1 MQGLEVR
8 VAAFIKET
16 FGANAQLESFAPLT
30 GGACQENF
38 RLVVKHGGVGTAS
51 TTWVL
56 RSDAAHSLAGSID
69 RAREFRVIE
78 AAVLAGVQTPNACA
92 LTHSLVRE
100 GAYAYLLTWA
110 EGDAIGRKIVK
121 APELERA
128 RASLGA
134 ALGTQLAK
142 IHSITK
148 SAALQTPEGLG
159 TLPANPVQASLAL
172 QRARIDA
179 LKNQRLGTE
188 LIYRWLC
195 DNAPTVPDVVLVHGD
210 FRTGNFLV
218 TPDGLS
224 AILDWEF
231 ARWGSRYEDLA
242 WISLRDWRFGVLGKP
257 VGGFSDRAPFY
268 EAYERASSHAVD
280 LALVHYYEVL
290 GNLAWAVGSI
300 AQAERYLV
308 GGEKDIELLAI
319 GRRAA
324 EMEWE
329 ALRLIERGKV

>member
-1 MQGLEVR
+1 MQGPQAR
-8 VAAFIKET
+8 VEAFVKET
-16 FGANAQLESFAPLT
+16 FGASAQLESFAPLA

-38 RLVVKHGGVGTAS
+38 KLVVSNDGAR
-51 TTWVL
+51 TTWAL
-56 RSDAAHSLAGSID
+56 RSDAEHSIAGSID

-78 AAVLAGVQTPNACA
+78 SASLAGVQTPKARA
-92 LTHSLVRE
+92 LTRSLIRE
-100 GAYAYLLTWA
+100 GAHAYLLAWA

-134 ALGTQLAK
+134 TLGAELAK
-142 IHSITK
+142 IHAIAK
-148 SAALQTPEGLG
+148 TPELQAPEALG
-159 TLPANPVQASLAL
+159 ALPADPVRASLAL

-179 LKNQRLGTE
+179 LKVRRLGTE
-188 LIYRWLC
+188 LVYRWLC
-195 DNAPTVPDVVLVHGD
+195 DHAPTVKDAVLVHGD

-218 TPDGLS
+218 TADGLS

-268 EAYERASSHAVD
+268 EAYERASGHAVD
-280 LALVHYYEVL
+280 LAHVHYYEVL

-308 GGEKDIELLAI
+308 GGERDIELLAI
-319 GRRAA
+319 GRRAP